1 MKYFLPFILSVFIF
15 SQVSGQITITLNDL
29 VNVGDYANIADVEDV
44 PPGFTPGPP
53 GVAQHWDFSGFV
65 MDTNKYLYFVDPA
78 GTPFAA
84 SFPSSN
90 MVIEGLMDSA
100 YIYTTRNSFVYQIDG
115 LAGNYD
121 IFENVVAPFEPPEI
135 IFSFPLNYL
144 DSMQQTIV
152 VDVTIASPEPPAD
165 SLRLKVV
172 SEIDDKVDAWGT
184 LTTPVS
190 TYDVLRIREVRITID
205 STWMK
210 LLGFWLY
217 VESSTE
223 ATLKYTYMAND
234 VGIQVAEI
242 ESDTSGNDYSNISY
256 LLSVGPMPFVEEEE
270 MAVKL
275 RVFPN
280 PVSSVMNLAWD
291 ERHSGNFLLLDI
303 QGKTVLKKS
312 FENTSD
318 IRINT
323 SALPEGFYLYQL
335 DFKGEKDIISGK
347 VLVR

>member
-1 MKYFLPFILSVFIF
+1 MKYFLPLILSVFIF
-15 SQVSGQITITLNDL
+15 SQASGQITITLDDL
-29 VNVGDYANIADVEDV
+29 VNVGDYANIADVDDV
-44 PPGFTPGPP
+44 PPGFDPGPP
-53 GVAQHWDFSGFV
+53 GASQHWDFSGFV
-65 MDTNKYLYFVDPA
+65 MDTNYYLYFVDPA
-78 GTPFAA
+78 STPFAA
-84 SFPSSN
+84 SFPTSN

-115 LAGNYD
+115 LAGTYD

-135 IFSFPLNYL
+135 MLSFPLNYL

-152 VDVTIASPEPPAD
+152 VDVTIASPAPPAD

-190 TYDVLRIREVRITID
+190 TYDVLRIREVRIATD
-205 STWMK
+205 SVWIK
-210 LLGFWLY
+210 LLGIWMY

-223 ATLKYTYMAND
+223 VTLKYTYMAND
-234 VGIQVAEI
+234 AGVQVAEI
-242 ESDTSGNDYSNISY
+242 ESDTSGNNYNNISY
-256 LLSVGPMPFVEEEE
+256 VLAVGPMPFVEEEE
-270 MAVKL
+270 MAIKL

-280 PVSSVMNLAWD
+280 PVNSVMNVAWD
-291 ERHSGNFLLLDI
+291 ERHSGSLMLMDV
-303 QGKTVLKKS
+303 QGKIVLERT

-335 DFKGEKDIISGK
+335 AFKGEKDIISGK
-347 VLVR
+347 VLVK

>member
-1 MKYFLPFILSVFIF
+1 MKYFLPLILSVFIF
-15 SQVSGQITITLNDL
+15 SQASGQITITLDDL
-29 VNVGDYANIADVEDV
+29 VNVGDTVNIADVDDV
-44 PPGFTPGPP
+44 PPGFDPGPP
-53 GVAQHWDFSGFV
+53 GASQHWDFSGFI
-65 MDTNKYLYFVDPA
+65 MDTNYYLYFVDPA
-78 GTPFAA
+78 STPFAA
-84 SFPSSN
+84 SFPTSN

-115 LAGNYD
+115 LAGTYD

-135 IFSFPLNYL
+135 MFSFPLNYL

-190 TYDVLRIREVRITID
+190 TYDVLRIREVRIATD
-205 STWMK
+205 SVWIK
-210 LLGFWLY
+210 LLGIWMY

-223 ATLKYTYMAND
+223 VTLKYTYMAND
-234 VGIQVAEI
+234 LGIQVAEI
-242 ESDTSGNDYSNISY
+242 ESDTSGNNYNNISY
-256 LLSVGPMPFVEEEE
+256 LLAEDPIFVKEEE
-270 MAVKL
+270 MAIDL

-280 PVSSVMNLAWD
+280 PASSVMNLAWD
-291 ERHSGNFLLLDI
+291 ERHSGNFMLMDV
-303 QGKTVLKKS
+303 QGKIVLERT

-323 SALPEGFYLYQL
+323 SALPQGFYLYQL
-335 DFKGEKDIISGK
+335 AFKGEKDIISGK
-347 VLVR
+347 VLVQ